1 MHCPDGVYGGDD
13 DDPVPCYLS
22 TFTMSDASETRA
34 PVMEIKIVVEVPMAE
49 FLAFT
54 ELGST

>member
-34 PVMEIKIVVEVPMAE
+34 PVMEIKMVVEVPMAE
-49 FLAFT
+49 FLAFR
-54 ELGST
+54 S